1 MLSHASATRRIPAL
15 LALVTAL
22 LGSMVVGTA
31 TAADAAT
38 PLGSRVIKEAAK
50 HKGAPYKWGA
60 VGPKRFD
67 CSGYTRYV
75 YKRFGKSLPHQSS
88 QQYSTR
94 YVKRVSKGAKRT
106 GDLIFLKNSSGRIYH
121 VGIYA
126 GAGKYWVAPHT
137 GSHVKLQKIYTSRYV
152 VGRVK

>member
-1 MLSHASATRRIPAL
+1 VLSHASAARRVPAL

-38 PLGSRVIKEAAK
+38 PLGSRVLKEAAK

-60 VGPKRFD
+60 VGPTRFD

-75 YKRFGKSLPHQSS
+75 YKRFGKNLPHQSS

-94 YVKRVSKGAKRT
+94 YVQHVRKSGKKP
-106 GDLIFLKNSSGRIYH
+106 GDLVFIRNSSGRIYH

-126 GAGKYWVAPHT
+126 GAGKYWVAPHS
-137 GSHVKLQKIYTSRYV
+137 GSSVKLQKMYTSRYV